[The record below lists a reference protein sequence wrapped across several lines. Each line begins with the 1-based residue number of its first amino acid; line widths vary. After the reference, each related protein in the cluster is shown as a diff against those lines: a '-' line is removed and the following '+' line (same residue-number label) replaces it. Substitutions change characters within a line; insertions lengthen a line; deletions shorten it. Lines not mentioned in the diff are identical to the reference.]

1 MIVCEFCVNFE
12 SDGSCRLGL
21 KIPKKMSC
29 REFTPTLKSFC
40 SEPSDF
46 VDPQQIS
53 QMATYF
59 GFKGVELK
67 KVRVMAAQEEV
78 ERSKGFIA
86 EAAHSP

>member
-12 SDGSCRLGL
+12 SGGTCRLGL

-29 REFTPTLKSFC
+29 REFAPTLSSFC

-46 VDPQQIS
+46 VDPRQITE
-53 QMATYF
+53 MATYF

-67 KVRVMAAQEEV
+67 KVNVMAAREAL
-78 ERSKGFIA
+78 ERA
-86 EAAHSP
+86 

>member
-1 MIVCEFCVNFE
+1 MIVCDFCVNFE
-12 SDGSCRLGL
+12 ADGTCRLGL

-40 SEPSDF
+40 AEPTDF

-67 KVRVMAAQEEV
+67 KIRVMAAQEVV
-78 ERSKGFIA
+78 ERANELA
-86 EAAHSP
+86 EAAHST